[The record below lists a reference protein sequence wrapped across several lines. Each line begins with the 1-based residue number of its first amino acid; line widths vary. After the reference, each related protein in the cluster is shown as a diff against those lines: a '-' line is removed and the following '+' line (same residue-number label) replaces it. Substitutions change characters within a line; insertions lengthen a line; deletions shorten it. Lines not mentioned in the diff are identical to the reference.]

1 MRDLPRLS
9 LRPLSPVSLMLFAA
23 VAHAQTDTTTPAN
36 PPAAT
41 TLAPIF
47 VTANPLGNT
56 ELVAPTTQLS
66 GDALTRRQA
75 DSLGETLNGLPGV
88 STTTYGPMVGRPIIR
103 GMDGDRIRLLQN
115 GVAAYDASSLSYDH
129 AVPQDPLSIER
140 VEIVRGPAALLYGGN
155 AVGGVVNTIDNRIP
169 REAIEGVTGALD
181 ARYGGAN
188 SVRAGAAQIEGGSGG
203 FAFHVD
209 AFDREALGLRALRA
223 DGESG
228 NHFGSPR
235 VARPRLPFHLR

>member
-1 MRDLPRLS
+1 
-9 LRPLSPVSLMLFAA
+9 MLFAT
-23 VAHAQTDTTTPAN
+23 VAHADR
-36 PPAAT
+36 AARRVRHAADHHARPD
-41 TLAPIF
+41 LRDRE
-47 VTANPLGNT
+47 PLGDN
-56 ELVAPTTQLS
+56 ELIAPTAQLS

-169 REAIEGVTGALD
+169 REAIQA
-181 ARYGGAN
+181 
-188 SVRAGAAQIEGGSGG
+188 
-203 FAFHVD
+203 
-209 AFDREALGLRALRA
+209 
-223 DGESG
+223 
-228 NHFGSPR
+228 
-235 VARPRLPFHLR
+235 

>member
-1 MRDLPRLS
+1 MRDLPRLP
-9 LRPLSPVSLMLFAA
+9 LRPLSSLSLMLFAA
-23 VAHAQTDTTTPAN
+23 VAHAQTAAPAVSGTPPTTP
-36 PPAAT
+36 
-41 TLAPIF
+41 LAPIF
-47 VTANPLGNT
+47 VTANPLGDT
-56 ELVAPTTQLS
+56 DLIAPTVQLS

-169 REAIEGVTGALD
+169 REAIEGVTG
-181 ARYGGAN
+181 
-188 SVRAGAAQIEGGSGG
+188 
-203 FAFHVD
+203 
-209 AFDREALGLRALRA
+209 
-223 DGESG
+223 
-228 NHFGSPR
+228 
-235 VARPRLPFHLR
+235 